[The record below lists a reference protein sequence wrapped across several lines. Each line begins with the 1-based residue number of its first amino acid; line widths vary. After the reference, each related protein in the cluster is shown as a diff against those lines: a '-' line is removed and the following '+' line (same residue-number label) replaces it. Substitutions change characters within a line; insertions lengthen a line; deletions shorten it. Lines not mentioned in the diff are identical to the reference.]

1 MRSRR
6 NFLKGS
12 LALAASGLWLPKAY
26 AQVSLGLRDTAFMA
40 MIGAQIPL
48 TNLKFWFD
56 ANIIPGNDGDAIA
69 TWRDRS
75 GNGNDATQGT
85 GANQPI
91 LKKNI
96 VNGNAVVR
104 FNAGG
109 GTTRSFVLPN
119 AMGTPT
125 TAEMFVVARAD
136 ADPSAAGTVLG
147 AWELSGNAGSVAWP
161 FTDST
166 IYETF
171 GSKFA
176 NHQAIAN
183 PVGNLASA
191 FKVYNVQSEFN
202 NYPIRLNGQLI
213 HAGTTN
219 VVGFAGATRALGTD
233 SVANIWRGDIAE
245 VIVYSSALSIADRE
259 EVHNYLAAKY
269 GIIITNPSTAL
280 APSGIAGLS
289 AWWKVDDLV
298 LNDGDPVSSWSDAS
312 GNGNTIT
319 NTLLLRP
326 TFKTGVLNGKNAVRF
341 TSTQSLA
348 MAADLSIAVNT
359 PFTVISVGQY
369 TQDCSVLGHGAN
381 NIQFRVRRGAIN
393 QISEFINSGSEAI
406 SQTFTTGIGD
416 ATANLWR
423 RTGTTTAGNMFQ
435 NGIKQTT
442 GNIVN
447 GAATAVRS
455 LGAGAAGIPLVGD
468 VSEVCIWNAV
478 SITDVQWNTLYET
491 YFRTRW
497 GLP

>member
-26 AQVSLGLRDTAFMA
+26 AQISLGLRDTGFMGT
-40 MIGAQIPL
+40 IGAQIPL
-48 TNLKFWFD
+48 SNLKFWFD

-69 TWRDRS
+69 TWADRS
-75 GNGNDATQGT
+75 GNGNNATQGT

-96 VNGNAVVR
+96 INGNAAVR

-119 AMGTPT
+119 VMGSPS
-125 TAEMFVVARAD
+125 TAEMFVVVRAD
-136 ADPSAAGTVLG
+136 ADPSAGSAVTG

-161 FTDST
+161 FNDST

-176 NHQAIAN
+176 NHLAIAN
-183 PVGNLASA
+183 PVGSLASA

-202 NYPIRLNGQLI
+202 NYPVRLNGQLI
-213 HAGTTN
+213 HVGTTN

-233 SVANIWRGDIAE
+233 SGANFWRGDIAE
-245 VIVYSSALSIADRE
+245 VIVYSSALSIAGRE

-269 GIIITNPSTAL
+269 GITITNPTTQL
-280 APSGIAGLS
+280 TPSGIAGLT
-289 AWWKVDDLV
+289 AWWKVDDLS

-319 NTLLLRP
+319 NTLAQRP
-326 TFKTGVLNGKNAVRF
+326 TFKTAVLNSKNAVRF
-341 TSTQSLA
+341 TAAQSLA
-348 MAADLSIAVNT
+348 LAADLTVVASAPLTLISI
-359 PFTVISVGQY
+359 GQY
-369 TQDCSVLGHGAN
+369 TADCSVMGHTIDN
-381 NIQFRVRRGAIN
+381 WQFRVRRGAIN
-393 QISEFINSGSEAI
+393 QMSEFANGGTEAV

-416 ATANLWR
+416 ATASLWR
-423 RTGTTTAGNMFQ
+423 RIGTNSVGNMFQ

-442 GNIVN
+442 GNQTS
-447 GAATAVRS
+447 TAQCRVRS
-455 LGAGAAGIPLVGD
+455 MGGGATGIPLVGD
-468 VSEVCIWNAV
+468 ISEFCIWNGVA
-478 SITDVQWNTLYET
+478 ITDVQWNTLYET

>member
-1 MRSRR
+1 MGRT
-6 NFLKGS
+6 
-12 LALAASGLWLPKAY
+12 
-26 AQVSLGLRDTAFMA
+26 RD
-40 MIGAQIPL
+40 
-48 TNLKFWFD
+48 D
-56 ANIIPGNDGDAIA
+56 AN
-69 TWRDRS
+69 
-75 GNGNDATQGT
+75 
-85 GANQPI
+85 
-91 LKKNI
+91 
-96 VNGNAVVR
+96 
-104 FNAGG
+104 F
-109 GTTRSFVLPN
+109 
-119 AMGTPT
+119 
-125 TAEMFVVARAD
+125 
-136 ADPSAAGTVLG
+136 
-147 AWELSGNAGSVAWP
+147 
-161 FTDST
+161 
-166 IYETF
+166 
-171 GSKFA
+171 
-176 NHQAIAN
+176 
-183 PVGNLASA
+183 
-191 FKVYNVQSEFN
+191 
-202 NYPIRLNGQLI
+202 
-213 HAGTTN
+213 
-219 VVGFAGATRALGTD
+219 
-233 SVANIWRGDIAE
+233 WRGDIAE
-245 VIVYSSALSIADRE
+245 VLVYSQSLTSVQRAQVSS
-259 EVHNYLAAKY
+259 YLAAKY
-269 GIIITNPSTAL
+269 GITITNPSTAL

-369 TQDCSVLGHGAN
+369 TQDCSVLGHGTN